1 MSFHVKITWSSGA
14 VAEYSGE
21 ASKEQFLTSF
31 FGHHERLPDGVVITD
46 VPQEVEPTI
55 VEPTIVEPV
64 AHEPAP
70 KVQEPKAVASTSEAP
85 KVVKP
90 TPTAVKVDEKKDVK

>member
-46 VPQEVEPTI
+46 VPQEVEPVI
-55 VEPTIVEPV
+55 IEPV
-64 AHEPAP
+64 THEPAP
-70 KVQEPKAVASTSEAP
+70 KVQEPKAVAPTSEAP

>member
-1 MSFHVKITWSSGA
+1 MSFHIKITWSSGA

-21 ASKEQFLTSF
+21 VSKEQFLTSF

-46 VPQEVEPTI
+46 VPQEA
-55 VEPTIVEPV
+55 EPV
-64 AHEPAP
+64 IIEPVTHEPAP
-70 KVQEPKAVASTSEAP
+70 KVQEPKAVAPTSEAP